1 MEIYIAVRAQ
11 KLSDAKNALAAANIT
26 VLNSL
31 VDRIEPAIRN
41 MAEGLHRLG
50 VVYDIAGCGVY
61 WLLVEGGDDLERF
74 YRFSAVEC
82 AFSAAWYQQQA
93 AKVRYLK
100 GIAYCDATEQW
111 AGLFSLADQKR
122 NIEVQFLNADVSPA
136 LIGVRELVQVEAPNI
151 ASNET
156 PNKVS
161 KKVPKK
167 KIAKPKA
174 SKGEASVLRESLSL
188 DFDSVE
194 TTVSVLKPGKKKRP
208 AFKKRDKINE
218 EQLDI
223 FKTG

>member
-50 VVYDIAGCGVY
+50 VVYDMAGCGVY
-61 WLLVEGGDDLERF
+61 WLLIEAGDDLEHF
-74 YRFSAVEC
+74 YGFSAVEC
-82 AFSAAWYQQQA
+82 VFSATWYQQQA

-100 GIAYCDATEQW
+100 GIAYCDATEEW

-122 NIEVQFLNADVSPA
+122 NIDVQFLNADVSPA
-136 LIGVRELVQVEAPNI
+136 LIGVRELVQAEVPNIVSNEAPD
-151 ASNET
+151 
-156 PNKVS
+156 KVS
-161 KKVPKK
+161 KKAPKK

-174 SKGEASVLRESLSL
+174 SKGEASELRESLSL
-188 DFDSVE
+188 DFDSAE
-194 TTVSVLKPGKKKRP
+194 ASVSVLKPGKKKRP

-223 FKTG
+223 FRTG

>member
-100 GIAYCDATEQW
+100 GIAYCDATEEW
-111 AGLFSLADQKR
+111 AGLFSLADQERK
-122 NIEVQFLNADVSPA
+122 IDLQFFNTDVNPV
-136 LIGVRELVQVEAPNI
+136 LIGVRDAVRAELPNR
-151 ASNET
+151 AFNEGA
-156 PNKVS
+156 NKVS
-161 KKVPKK
+161 TKAPKK
-167 KIAKPKA
+167 KAAKPKA
-174 SKGEASVLRESLSL
+174 QKEEAGVLRESLSL
-188 DFDSVE
+188 DFDSGE
-194 TTVSVLKPGKKKRP
+194 ASVSVLKPGKKKRP

>member
-11 KLSDAKNALAAANIT
+11 KLSAAKNALAAANVT

-50 VVYDIAGCGVY
+50 VVYDIAGCGVF
-61 WLLVEGGDDLERF
+61 WLLIEGGEDLERF
-74 YRFSAVEC
+74 YGFSAVEC

-100 GIAYCDATEQW
+100 GIAYCDATAEW
-111 AGLFSLADQKR
+111 AGQFSLADQAR
-122 NIEVQFLNADVSPA
+122 SIDVQFLNADVNPA
-136 LIGVRELVQVEAPNI
+136 VIGIRNANQTEAPI
-151 ASNET
+151 ET
-156 PNKVS
+156 PR
-161 KKVPKK
+161 KKTS
-167 KIAKPKA
+167 KPKA
-174 SKGEASVLRESLSL
+174 REKEVSTLKESLSL
-188 DFDSVE
+188 DFDSGE
-194 TTVSVLKPGKKKRP
+194 AGVSILKPGKKKRP

>member
-11 KLSDAKNALAAANIT
+11 KLSDAKNALAAANVT

-50 VVYDIAGCGVY
+50 VVYDIAGCGLY
-61 WLLVEGGDDLERF
+61 WLLIEGGDDLGHF
-74 YRFSAVEC
+74 YGFSAVEC
-82 AFSAAWYQQQA
+82 AFSAEWYQQQA

-100 GIAYCDATEQW
+100 GIAYCDATEEW
-111 AGLFSLADQKR
+111 AGLFSLADQARK
-122 NIEVQFLNADVSPA
+122 IDVQFLNADVSPA
-136 LIGVRELVQVEAPNI
+136 LIGVRVAIQTEE
-151 ASNET
+151 
-156 PNKVS
+156 PNKAPT
-161 KKVPKK
+161 KAARK

-174 SKGEASVLRESLSL
+174 SKEEPGVLRESLSL
-188 DFDSVE
+188 DFDSGE
-194 TTVSVLKPGKKKRP
+194 ASVSILKPGKKKRP
-208 AFKKRDKINE
+208 GFKKRDKINE